1 MLENA
6 IQKILKYF
14 SKKEEKEEK
23 EEYQL
28 NEWAMNKAKEYDI
41 LSLRGALS
49 NLELIALICEIDLIR
64 EKYKLMKDQ

>member
-49 NLELIALICEIDLIR
+49 NLELIALICESDLIR